1 MQVAVNITLGPGEA
15 ANWTMTLDEV
25 ADAVLKA
32 LGGDETKDYVTAH
45 VNNPSPGTAGT
56 PPEGMGTPV
65 P

>member
-1 MQVAVNITLGPGEA
+1 MQVQVNVQLEKGEA

-25 ADAVLKA
+25 ADAVMKA
-32 LGGDETKDYVTAH
+32 LGGDKKKDYVLAYI
-45 VNNPSPGTAGT
+45 NNPTPGTAGK